1 MIQRNQSQKSF
12 ADGYP
17 INRKNGERRYRYQ
30 YLFLRYRFFLAIYKI
45 IHSTLVLVPAFL
57 II

>member
-12 ADGYP
+12 ADWD
-17 INRKNGERRYRYQ
+17 IRQTEKAEKDDTVISIS
-30 YLFLRYRFFLAIYKI
+30 FSAIVFLAIYKI